1 MATDTTGGA
10 KGALNSEFNFLIFLV
25 LYSRFQ
31 RSFCSG
37 LALKRVSFVWGAVGG
52 VIDLHGNAV
61 LSLEKREKMSTL
73 GLTRIQGTR

>member
-1 MATDTTGGA
+1 MTLATDTTGGV

-52 VIDLHGNAV
+52 VIDSHGNAV
-61 LSLEKREKMSTL
+61 LSLEKRKKK
-73 GLTRIQGTR
+73 QGVHTWSH